1 MSLRENSGNGN
12 PDFFYVFWKESC
24 SYVSGINF
32 QSSKNERTQS
42 LKTSYISG
50 NETFQ
55 PQI

>member
-55 PQI
+55 PQV